1 MISTGS
7 AAEPELVVL
16 SDDEGNPTGTAP
28 KESVHTQDTAL
39 HLAFSAYLMDS
50 EGRVLLTRRALE
62 KKTWPGVWTNSFC
75 GHPAPGEA
83 TEDAIRRRLMQELG
97 VSSSAIAQVRRVLPD
112 FRYWAR
118 DSSGVVENEIC
129 PVFVVRLAEDAE
141 LEPVP
146 AEVDSWAWLRPEA
159 LIRAV
164 ESAPV
169 VFSPWLVEQLAHS
182 ELQAELLGTAP

>member
-7 AAEPELVVL
+7 AEGRELVIL
-16 SDDEGNPTGTAP
+16 SDEEGNPTGTVP
-28 KESVHTQDTAL
+28 KESVHTEDTPL
-39 HLAFSAYLMDS
+39 HLAFSAYLVDP
-50 EGRVLLTRRALE
+50 EGRVLLTRRALS

-83 TEDAIRRRLMQELG
+83 TEDAVRRRLEQELG
-97 VSSSAIAQVRRVLPD
+97 VSAAQIMQLSRVLPD

-129 PVFVVRLAEDAE
+129 PVFVVRLAAGSD
-141 LEPVP
+141 LRPSP
-146 AEVDSWAWLRPEA
+146 AEVDSWEWLRPSA
-159 LIRAV
+159 LVRAV
-164 ESAPV
+164 EAAPV

-182 ELQAELLGTAP
+182 VLQAELLGVH